1 MLPFK
6 KKKIKERKEKKKRGK
21 EKKRGKKKNEQGGK
35 IKGKKREGE
44 RGGKSFCD
52 SENRALLGIGGR
64 VQGGGRRG
72 EKRCRHQWRSSLR
85 ERGKWG
91 SKKAKP

>member
-64 VQGGGRRG
+64 VQGGEEGR
-72 EKRCRHQWRSSLR
+72 EEVQTSVAFLAAR
-85 ERGKWG
+85 EG
-91 SKKAKP
+91 